1 MGGNTTNKS
10 SCSNVLPTG
19 TKIITNGHVVLQGK
33 VLQGMSMTYLPA
45 NLLANGCPQ
54 CNNILNVSVISTP
67 IIPIVS
73 VSYIQATQ
81 FKFVI
86 TFDFNNILGIFVFN
100 FTVRIN
106 SNLASFFTQ
115 ADMDQVQVV
124 RIDMALLSAVDTAIT
139 LSLSNL
145 QTNDPIV
152 QTTSKKNTTS
162 IVIPGVPQ

>member
-1 MGGNTTNKS
+1 M
-10 SCSNVLPTG
+10 
-19 TKIITNGHVVLQGK
+19 
-33 VLQGMSMTYLPA
+33 
-45 NLLANGCPQ
+45 
-54 CNNILNVSVISTP
+54 
-67 IIPIVS
+67 
-73 VSYIQATQ
+73 SYIQATQ